1 MPTGSLVSLE
11 DTISRD
17 GQLVKD
23 NTMGGVIT
31 NLHLPRDWWIFGVES
46 ANSRVHFELE
56 NPLSSFSGVQWSRQ
70 DIFSRPQGLNPLTLN
85 GQPILRVNLL
95 NPQQTGFPQLLPEE
109 LSSVTLGSY
118 QPGLVRS
125 YVTNMR

>member
-46 ANSRVHFELE
+46 ANSRVHFAIGCHPKQAAL
-56 NPLSSFSGVQWSRQ
+56 
-70 DIFSRPQGLNPLTLN
+70 LTAS
-85 GQPILRVNLL
+85 LL
-95 NPQQTGFPQLLPEE
+95 KRLEE
-109 LSSVTLGSY
+109 LVRRPGAVAVARTFSVGHKD
-118 QPGLVRS
+118 
-125 YVTNMR
+125 